1 MFVPMGGQGWAA
13 HNAAMRLIHQPPRH
27 RSDRVPVT
35 AAAHKALEAE
45 LERLKLETEREMTER
60 LRNAN
65 QYGDGSNNDDYLAIL
80 EDKAIV
86 DARIARLEETIARA
100 EVVDHA
106 ASDDTVAIGA
116 TVTVRDTASTS
127 PVDYVIA
134 SAHADTQ
141 PGHVS
146 AASPVGEA
154 LLGRRRG
161 DRVTVTLPR
170 GRMRRLEVVAI
181 AQPEQ

>member
-1 MFVPMGGQGWAA
+1 MLTSKPLTDSNGASPTEYPVP
-13 HNAAMRLIHQPPRH
+13 RL

-35 AAAHKALEAE
+35 AAAHRALEAD
-45 LERLKLETEREMTER
+45 LERMKFEKERELPER
-60 LRNAN
+60 LRGAR
-65 QYGDGSNNDDYLAIL
+65 QYGGGSNNDDYLAIL
-80 EDKAIV
+80 EDEAIV
-86 DARIARLEETIARA
+86 DARIARLEETLARA
-100 EVVDHA
+100 EIIDPAVSA
-106 ASDDTVAIGA
+106 ETVAIGA
-116 TVTVRDTASTS
+116 TVTVRDTTSAS

-170 GRMRRLEVVAI
+170 GRMRRFEIVAI
-181 AQPEQ
+181 ALREP

>member
-1 MFVPMGGQGWAA
+1 MLTNRSPTHSNGASPA
-13 HNAAMRLIHQPPRH
+13 DPPEPRLRP
-27 RSDRVPVT
+27 DGVPVT
-35 AAAHKALEAE
+35 AAAHEALEAD
-45 LERLKLETEREMTER
+45 LVRLKLEKEREIPER
-60 LRNAN
+60 LRSVR

-80 EDKAIV
+80 EDEAII
-86 DARIARLEETIARA
+86 DARIARLEETLGRA
-100 EVVDHA
+100 EIIDPVL
-106 ASDDTVAIGA
+106 SDDTVTIGA
-116 TVTVRDTASTS
+116 TVTVRDTTSAS

-141 PGHVS
+141 AGHVS

-170 GRMRRLEVVAI
+170 GRMRKLEVVAI
-181 AQPEQ
+181 AQPEP

>member
-1 MFVPMGGQGWAA
+1 
-13 HNAAMRLIHQPPRH
+13 MRIAR
-27 RSDRVPVT
+27 
-35 AAAHKALEAE
+35 
-45 LERLKLETEREMTER
+45 
-60 LRNAN
+60 
-65 QYGDGSNNDDYLAIL
+65 QYGDGSNNDDYLAVL
-80 EDKAIV
+80 EDEAIV
-86 DARIARLEETIARA
+86 DARIARLAETLARA
-100 EVVDHA
+100 EIIDPAVSADSA
-106 ASDDTVAIGA
+106 AIGA
-116 TVTVRDTASTS
+116 TVTVRDTTSAS

-170 GRMRRLEVVAI
+170 GRMRQLEIVAI
-181 AQPEQ
+181 VQPVP

>member
-1 MFVPMGGQGWAA
+1 MLTNQSLTTPNGGAPTEYPEP
-13 HNAAMRLIHQPPRH
+13 RLG
-27 RSDRVPVT
+27 SDRVPVT
-35 AAAHKALEAE
+35 AAAHDALAAD
-45 LERLKLETEREMTER
+45 LERLKLEKDREIPER
-60 LRNAN
+60 LRNAR

-80 EDKAIV
+80 EDEAIV
-86 DARIARLEETIARA
+86 DARIARLEETLARA
-100 EVVDHA
+100 EIVDPA
-106 ASDDTVAIGA
+106 ISGDTVTIGSR
-116 TVTVRDTASTS
+116 VTVRDTTSAS
-127 PVDYVIA
+127 PVDYVVA

-170 GRMRRLEVVAI
+170 GRMRRLEIVAI
-181 AQPEQ
+181 AQPEP

>member
-1 MFVPMGGQGWAA
+1 MLTSRPLTDSNGASPTEHA
-13 HNAAMRLIHQPPRH
+13 EPRP

-35 AAAHKALEAE
+35 AAAHAALEAD
-45 LERLKLETEREMTER
+45 LQRLKREKERDVPER
-60 LRNAN
+60 LRSARGSGN
-65 QYGDGSNNDDYLAIL
+65 GSNNDDYLTIL
-80 EDKAIV
+80 EDEAIV
-86 DARIARLEETIARA
+86 DARIARLEETLARA
-100 EVVDHA
+100 EIIDPAVSAD
-106 ASDDTVAIGA
+106 SVAIGA
-116 TVTVRDTASTS
+116 MVTVRDTASAS

-161 DRVTVTLPR
+161 DSVTVTLPR
-170 GRMRRLEVVAI
+170 GRTRQLEIVAV
-181 AQPEQ
+181 ALPEP